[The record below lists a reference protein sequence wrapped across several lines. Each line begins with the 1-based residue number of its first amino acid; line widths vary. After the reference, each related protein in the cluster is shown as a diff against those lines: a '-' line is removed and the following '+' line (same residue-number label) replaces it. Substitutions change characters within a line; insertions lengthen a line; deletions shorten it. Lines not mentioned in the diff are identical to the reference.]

1 MRNIKYALPLCLAL
15 LLSGCRTGAE
25 ERPQQPPPVTEPP
38 VTEPP
43 APPVVPDEPET
54 PVQGAAIIY
63 DTDFGLD
70 VDDVGALAMLHVLAD
85 RGEATLLG
93 VVSNVSDP
101 YSPAAIDVI
110 NTYYGRPDVPVGLAE
125 GGYYAEAYP
134 YWRDPSP
141 RYIKDLT
148 ETFPHDTSTNSAE
161 VPTAV
166 AVYREVLAAQP
177 DRSVTVVSVGFM
189 QNMSALLASGPDAF
203 SPLAGPAL
211 VRQKVKK
218 LVIMG
223 GAHPGSRKDLY
234 LAGGREMD
242 ASFAKHVLE
251 TWPTETVF
259 NTGEVCGS
267 VTNGQTLA
275 KTTPEDNPVRASY
288 TMFFGREGRG
298 RTSWDLCS
306 VLFSVRGLSGPE
318 GRYFDTL
325 TDEHLTLSSE
335 GVSRWVAPGNDRH
348 VRLTRTMGR
357 RELQR
362 LLEDFITTQP
372 IEK

>member
-1 MRNIKYALPLCLAL
+1 MQKLLRYVLPMCFAL
-15 LLSGCRTGAE
+15 LLAACRTGAE
-25 ERPQQPPPVTEPP
+25 ELPKQPPPVTD
-38 VTEPP
+38 PP

-54 PVQGAAIIY
+54 PLRGAAIIY

-85 RGEATLLG
+85 RGEVALLG

-110 NTYYGRPDVPVGLAE
+110 NTYYGRPDIPVGLAE
-125 GGYYAEAYP
+125 GQYYAEAYP
-134 YWRDPSP
+134 YWREPSP
-141 RYIKDLT
+141 RYIKDLA
-148 ETFPHDTSTNSAE
+148 ETFPHDTSVDPAE

-166 AVYREVLAAQP
+166 AVYRKVLAAQP

-223 GAHPGSRKDLY
+223 GAHPGSSKDLY

-275 KTTPEDNPVRASY
+275 ATTPEDNPVRASY

-306 VLFSVRGLSGPE
+306 VLYSVRGLSGPE

-325 TDEHLTLSSE
+325 TDEHLTLSRE
-335 GVSRWVAPGNDRH
+335 GISRWVAPGNERH
-348 VRLTRTMGR
+348 VRLTRTIDR
-357 RELQR
+357 RVLQR
-362 LLEDFITTQP
+362 LLEVFITTP
-372 IEK
+372 PAGK